1 MATETAQKDEEE
13 TWIRRAAGGDRE
25 AFAMLVERHYDKIY
39 RIAWKFCGTKPDAE
53 DVAQNVV
60 IKLAQVMASYRFEAA
75 FTTWLYRLTVNA
87 AKDHL
92 RQKGRIGARET
103 LLEPEITPAT
113 AESPERQLE
122 IKQILAAVDKL
133 PEAQREVI
141 LLVCWEG
148 LSHKE
153 AADVLGCAETTISWR
168 LFEAR
173 KKLGKTAA
181 TKTVEDGK

>member
-1 MATETAQKDEEE
+1 MATETAQKNEEE
-13 TWIRRAAGGDRE
+13 ERIRRAAGGDRE
-25 AFAMLVERHYDKIY
+25 AFAMLVEHHYDKIY
-39 RIAWKFCGTKPDAE
+39 GIAWKFCGTKADAE

-60 IKLAQVMASYRFEAA
+60 IKLARAMPSYRFEAA

-92 RQKGRIGARET
+92 RAAGRISARET

-113 AESPERQLE
+113 AENPEQKLQA
-122 IKQILAAVDKL
+122 KQVLAAVDAL

-148 LSHKE
+148 LNHKE
-153 AADVLGCAETTISWR
+153 AAEILGCAETTVSWR

-173 KKLGKTAA
+173 KKLGKLAGGET
-181 TKTVEDGK
+181 